1 VDKIPLFK
9 QVDSFLSDP
18 DVVLM
23 LEFQKGSQQSFEA
36 LLIKHYP
43 RVLNFISRYGIV
55 RETAEDIA
63 QEVFLKVYHS
73 AAQYRPRAKFQ
84 TWLLTMVR
92 NAALN
97 ALRDQRKNA
106 FSLDEEM
113 PSDDGGM
120 KRQLADSSQ
129 KNAQEELI
137 DQERAEIIQAAI
149 NGLPENQ
156 RWAVLLKRYD
166 NMSYEEIAQTMN
178 CSVMAVKSLLSRA
191 KESLAGTLAKL
202 DKKE

>member
-1 VDKIPLFK
+1 
-9 QVDSFLSDP
+9 
-18 DVVLM
+18 M
-23 LEFQKGSQQSFEA
+23 
-36 LLIKHYP
+36 IKYYP
-43 RVLNFISRYGIV
+43 RALNFISRYGIL
-55 RETAEDIA
+55 RETAEDIT

-73 AAQYRPRAKFQ
+73 AAQYCPRAKFQ
-84 TWLLTMVR
+84 TWLFTMIR

-97 ALRDQRKNA
+97 SLRDQCKNA

-120 KRQLADSSQ
+120 KRQLAHPNQ

-191 KESLAGTLAKL
+191 KESLASALAKL
-202 DKKE
+202 NKKE

>member
-1 VDKIPLFK
+1 MDKIPLFK

-23 LEFQKGSQQSFEA
+23 LEFQKGSKQSFEA
-36 LLIKHYP
+36 LLTKHYP

-73 AAQYRPRAKFQ
+73 AVQYRPRAKFQ

-97 ALRDQRKNA
+97 ALRDGRKNA
-106 FSLDEEM
+106 FSLDEDLQ
-113 PSDDGGM
+113 SDEGVM
-120 KRQLADSSQ
+120 KRQLAHPNQ
-129 KNAQEELI
+129 KNPQEALI

-166 NMSYEEIAQTMN
+166 NMSYEDIAQTMN

-191 KESLAGTLAKL
+191 KESLANALEQLAK
-202 DKKE
+202 KE